1 MMDVKMQPGSD
12 AVLLRIKKAGQITK
26 RGIRQGFF
34 SLGKDLKASANED
47 ILRKPKKGR
56 TYIVRGPSGRKRR
69 HVASAPGESHANLS
83 GKARRSIGWKVY
95 GAERMEFGY
104 GGGPETP
111 PDYVDY
117 LERGTSR
124 MAARPSIGNSVSK
137 NIRNAEVH
145 FVKQIMR
152 RFEV

>member
-1 MMDVKMQPGSD
+1 MMDVKMQPGGD
-12 AVLLRIKKAGQITK
+12 AVLLRIQNAGQITK

-34 SLGKDLKASANED
+34 SLGKDLKATANED
-47 ILRKPKKGR
+47 ILRKPKKGH

-83 GKARRSIGWKVY
+83 GKLRRSIGWKVS
-95 GAERMEFGY
+95 GAENMEFGY
-104 GGGPETP
+104 GAGPDEA
-111 PDYVDY
+111 PDYADFV
-117 LERGTSR
+117 ENGTSR
-124 MAARPSIGNSVSK
+124 MAARPSLRNAVDK

-145 FVKQIMR
+145 FIKQIVR